1 MGDPLGDVLYHRQ
14 ILTFGLGLSLLG
26 FRKGFRKMMEPRQE
40 EMKVKKTKR
49 DHGKAMFTLP
59 RYCLVLAQVPAA
71 VQRVGIEVG
80 MGLIQPG
87 DRADPAGVN
96 STPSWALQ

>member
-40 EMKVKKTKR
+40 EMKVKKKKGIMEKQCSPCP
-49 DHGKAMFTLP
+49 DIVLCWP
-59 RYCLVLAQVPAA
+59 RSQ
-71 VQRVGIEVG
+71 QRFKG
-80 MGLIQPG
+80 
-87 DRADPAGVN
+87 
-96 STPSWALQ
+96 